1 MKYHIIRK
9 QKIDHQLNLLAKRDK
24 QTFLKVSKTINKL
37 SENPYRNSSN
47 ILGGKCPGC
56 RRVHAGKYRIIYYI
70 YEKESKIAILDI
82 IPRKQ
87 NYRHY

>member
-1 MKYHIIRK
+1 MTYEIIK
-9 QKIDHQLNLLAKRDK
+9 KNKIDRQLKYLERKDYK
-24 QTFLKVSKTINKL
+24 TFLKVSKVIIDLSKNPHRKSVKL
-37 SENPYRNSSN
+37 V
-47 ILGGKCPGC
+47 GDKCPGC
-56 RRVHAGKYRIIYYI
+56 KRVHAGKYRIIFYV

>member
-1 MKYHIIRK
+1 MTYEIIK
-9 QKIDHQLNLLAKRDK
+9 KSKINHQLDSLERKDK
-24 QTFLKVSKTINKL
+24 KTFLKVAQVIKEL
-37 SENPYRNSSN
+37 SINPYRKSVN
-47 ILGGKCPGC
+47 IVGGKCPRC
-56 RRVHAGKYRIIYYI
+56 KRVHAGKYRIIFFI